1 MFVPS
6 LIQYFKEGS
15 MKKIKDAIYLVKKGD
30 SLNSIA
36 KKYNVNSTKILI
48 DNNCT
53 PKMIKEGMV
62 LFIKN

>member
-1 MFVPS
+1 
-6 LIQYFKEGS
+6 